1 MGHTRWQGI
10 KKPLSAHMNE
20 IQLAYVRGYRLAL
33 EDVIRDI
40 DELRAQTPQE
50 DLNLI
55 LFRAQNK
62 VLYTLESANL
72 TIKILERM
80 EGESDHE
87 PREHGEVDQG
97 PRDAPGQAGTSCLE
111 DD

>member
-1 MGHTRWQGI
+1 
-10 KKPLSAHMNE
+10 MNE

-33 EDVIRDI
+33 EDVIRDL

-62 VLYTLESANL
+62 VLHILNSTDR
-72 TIKILERM
+72 TIKTLERM

-97 PRDAPGQAGTSCLE
+97 SGNTPG
-111 DD
+111 